1 MRIGIIIKRYIFI
14 TIFTLIFMSFST
26 SALVWNPN
34 SSVNNNYGDVGANF
48 RGNMFNMSDTWI
60 TFAGEQSVAVN
71 TFVWNNNQWSV
82 NTSYSTNLEA
92 EGEDWISTSF
102 FLDGKWNLISG
113 TSANG
118 VSTGR
123 DWNGTAWNTNSS
135 IVSGLTVLDY
145 HLSPIVFNMG
155 GAFYLIT
162 GHYSGVSKDW
172 HGYNWNGSG
181 WVINTSITNGLVN
194 NRGGYYPNAGFVFLN
209 PLDNTW
215 YFIEST
221 VSQYGYYW
229 NGSTWISDN
238 TVISGL
244 LTGENF
250 RYFGASRDETFHL
263 VVGKSDG
270 TTTGYNINRVSSIP
284 QISIPVNN
292 SRHYNNSI
300 NLTWNQST
308 DADGDSI
315 TYHSQLSNQSNFGYI
330 VNQSNVSN
338 NWTGNIAITDG
349 VTYYSRVR
357 SYDGY
362 EYSNWSNIVQFT
374 ENSKPVYSNRTL
386 LPASPS
392 ITDNLTIS
400 YSLTDAN
407 GDSVTNYTRWYKDN
421 VLQSSLN
428 NRLFVNATGNTSL
441 GEVWRYEIFGND
453 TYENSTA
460 ESSNEVIIGSTNSY
474 PSFTSLVLTPNSKKY
489 NKTININASGISDDN
504 TTWQVQTYY
513 LINGSTKVYLVN
525 SSWIT
530 TTYANLTATIPWSDG
545 GLHTIYALVYD
556 SGNATGVENLSS
568 SPIPATFTSLITA
581 PSLVSSS
588 IDDTTINTGGSV
600 IISSQ
605 VDGMGAN
612 VTWAKALVRRPDA
625 TSANWTMTCGSG
637 ENVSCTYTYTSTSDV
652 GNYYVDYFYILDDSG
667 NLGEI
672 APDTTLNF
680 YASTPVVPPSS
691 GGGGSPIPKATPK
704 ANLSDVVLQIK
715 KISPELPSRLTELI
729 AECYTKDVL
738 LEGKCATI
746 NLSEPMNWWP
756 LLGAYIASFFTI
768 FGIAIITR
776 KPRNLIVDG
785 LLYGTI
791 VIVIIQLIVIMGFN
805 AYFMSYLMQSDLP
818 AFMFVSVVAWSVPI
832 AYIGDSFYS
841 RKVKGS
847 RFKNK
852 KT

>member
-1 MRIGIIIKRYIFI
+1 MMKTGIRLLLLSIFI
-14 TIFTLIFMSFST
+14 LLINIPISFAYSINEPGFETVSSWTYSESDSGDNGLTGGQSTSYPTEGTYSYRLTKISAEGAQYEWNAVTQANVNFTNMRRLVFDVTMFYAPTCYDFDLEVWIDTTMIGSYSNCNGASGTHSIDVTSFSGLHSLKFKQYLPT
-26 SALVWNPN
+26 TTLSSGWSIYLDNIRFNLVPSIPVLVSHNN
-34 SSVNNNYGDVGANF
+34 YHTTEITSVNWSISSDGDSDSITYDIKVGTTSGGTDILNYNGDT
-48 RGNMFNMSDTWI
+48 DT
-60 TFAGEQSVAVN
+60 TSNSFTQTVSN
-71 TFVWNNNQWSV
+71 TYYWSV
-82 NTSYSTNLEA
+82 RACDSYECSAWATE
-92 EGEDWISTSF
+92 SSF
-102 FLDGKWNLISG
+102 
-113 TSANG
+113 T
-118 VSTGR
+118 
-123 DWNGTAWNTNSS
+123 
-135 IVSGLTVLDY
+135 
-145 HLSPIVFNMG
+145 
-155 GAFYLIT
+155 FY
-162 GHYSGVSKDW
+162 
-172 HGYNWNGSG
+172 
-181 WVINTSITNGLVN
+181 N
-194 NRGGYYPNAGFVFLN
+194 N
-209 PLDNTW
+209 
-215 YFIEST
+215 
-221 VSQYGYYW
+221 
-229 NGSTWISDN
+229 
-238 TVISGL
+238 
-244 LTGENF
+244 
-250 RYFGASRDETFHL
+250 
-263 VVGKSDG
+263 
-270 TTTGYNINRVSSIP
+270 VSSIP
-284 QISIPVNN
+284 NITSPLNN
-292 SRHYNNSI
+292 SRQYNNSI

-315 TYHSQLSNQSNFGYI
+315 TYHNQLSNQSNFGYI
-330 VNQSNVSN
+330 INQSNISN
-338 NWTGNIAITDG
+338 NWTRNIATTDG

-357 SYDGY
+357 SYDSY

-374 ENSKPVYSNRTL
+374 ENTKPSYTNITL
-386 LPASPS
+386 NPASPT

-407 GDSVTNYTRWYKDN
+407 LDTVTNYTRWYKNN
-421 VLQSSLN
+421 VLQSPLN
-428 NRLFVNATGNTSL
+428 NLLYVNATGNTSY
-441 GEVWRYEIFGND
+441 GETWRYEIFGND

-581 PSLVSSS
+581 PTLVNSS
-588 IDDTTINTGGSV
+588 IDDATINTGGSV

-605 VDGMGAN
+605 VDGVGAN
-612 VTWAKALVRRPDA
+612 VTWVKALVRRPDA
-625 TSANWTMTCGSG
+625 TSANWTMSCGTG

-680 YASTPVVPPSS
+680 YASTPVVPPSG

-715 KISPELPSRLTELI
+715 KISPELPSGITELI

-791 VIVIIQLIVIMGFN
+791 AIVIIQLIVIMGFN

-818 AFMFVSVVAWSVPI
+818 AFMFVSVVA
-832 AYIGDSFYS
+832 
-841 RKVKGS
+841 
-847 RFKNK
+847 
-852 KT
+852 